1 MIGSDDLEIKNYVIS
16 DKLRTICSSDAY
28 KQVTQIKSVDTVNK
42 YIIDIY
48 QKWIKILID
57 ADKTDDKKQIRE
69 YLETEGMEE
78 EPELAGSPFKEI
90 EKYDVVI
97 NAIGAIKQR
106 GMSKDHL
113 YLLNTELPKILA
125 KKLIDTESRVIHFT
139 TDCVFQGDRNNLKT
153 ERTPHDATDDYG
165 KSKSLGEISQHNF
178 WNLRASFIGAETNS
192 NLSLLN
198 WFLNQ
203 KMGALI
209 DGYVNHIWNGITV
222 VDYAM
227 IISRIVEHSA
237 FPENR
242 VLHLIPAD
250 EISKYDL
257 LKMFGRYFDRED
269 IIVNKYSGSE
279 NVYRKIDTDFPAQN
293 LNLWNLTGRVKL
305 PSIEELI
312 AELALEYKSRNYFVG
327 KQFRRTD

>member
-1 MIGSDDLEIKNYVIS
+1 MTKKVLVLGATGLLGSEILYQLSKVAEVDLTASVRDSTSLSTYYQSSSSEI
-16 DKLRTICSSDAY
+16 LQFDAL
-28 KQVTQIKSVDTVNK
+28 NF
-42 YIIDIY
+42 ID
-48 QKWIKILID
+48 
-57 ADKTDDKKQIRE
+57 
-69 YLETEGMEE
+69 
-78 EPELAGSPFKEI
+78 SPNVYEI

>member
-1 MIGSDDLEIKNYVIS
+1 VTKKVLVLGATGLLGSEILYQLSKVAEVDLTASVRDSTSLSTYYQSSSSEI
-16 DKLRTICSSDAY
+16 LQFDAL
-28 KQVTQIKSVDTVNK
+28 NF
-42 YIIDIY
+42 ID
-48 QKWIKILID
+48 
-57 ADKTDDKKQIRE
+57 
-69 YLETEGMEE
+69 
-78 EPELAGSPFKEI
+78 SPNVYEI

>member
-1 MIGSDDLEIKNYVIS
+1 VTKKVLVLGATGLLGSEILYQLSKVAEVDLTAAVRDSTSLSTYYQSNSSEILQFNALNFIDS
-16 DKLRTICSSDAY
+16 P
-28 KQVTQIKSVDTVNK
+28 SV
-42 YIIDIY
+42 Y
-48 QKWIKILID
+48 
-57 ADKTDDKKQIRE
+57 
-69 YLETEGMEE
+69 
-78 EPELAGSPFKEI
+78 EI

-97 NAIGAIKQR
+97 NAIGSIKHR

-113 YLLNTELPKILA
+113 YLLNAEFPKILA
-125 KKLIDTESRVIHFT
+125 KKLIDCESRVIHFT

-209 DGYVNHIWNGITV
+209 DGYVNHIWNGITA

-227 IISRIVEHSA
+227 IISRIIEHSA
-237 FPENR
+237 FPESR

-269 IIVNKYSGSE
+269 IIVNKYSGGE

>member
-1 MIGSDDLEIKNYVIS
+1 MTKKVLVLGATGLLGSEILYQLSKVAKVDLTASVRDSTSLSTYYQSSSSEI
-16 DKLRTICSSDAY
+16 LQFDAL
-28 KQVTQIKSVDTVNK
+28 NF
-42 YIIDIY
+42 ID
-48 QKWIKILID
+48 
-57 ADKTDDKKQIRE
+57 
-69 YLETEGMEE
+69 
-78 EPELAGSPFKEI
+78 SPNVYEI